1 MMDINNFVEQSIVL
15 LDIHENTLEGIVDRL
30 LDKMLSMK
38 EMVTRD
44 ELKSLIFAN
53 DERTMLSERLQ
64 ATISREGTYHYEQ
77 SWLCSVT
84 NVPTLVNRKVGIA
97 RLHSATNL
105 GEDAGEVKFFML
117 VLCPTMVKGTKTSLE
132 LGRTFATLLAD
143 MSLRNHTWP
152 SLQAWPVE
160 GY

>member
-30 LDKMLSMK
+30 LDKMLCMK

-64 ATISREGTYHYEQ
+64 ATTSREGNYHYDQ

-84 NVPTLVNRKVGIA
+84 NVPTLVNRLESPFLIA
-97 RLHSATNL
+97 LILSPFL
-105 GEDAGEVKFFML
+105 IGPF
-117 VLCPTMVKGTKTSLE
+117 
-132 LGRTFATLLAD
+132 
-143 MSLRNHTWP
+143 
-152 SLQAWPVE
+152 
-160 GY
+160 